1 MLTIK
6 NSYYFSVFIQILS
19 LIIFSITLNITIP
32 PNKILLKN
40 AYTLEYIV
48 SIIEF
53 LGYIVLGLYISS
65 NKNITAIRYG
75 DWFITTNFL
84 LLSLSSFLLYNK
96 INSRNINKSLKEKSL
111 KKYSLKEFFKKYFDV
126 IIKIIIANSSML
138 LVGFLGEINYI
149 NKWVSLIIGMI
160 FFIISFYL
168 VFKNFVGN
176 LIINNVV
183 FLIFTIIWLLYALAF
198 MFDYKTKNIAYNFL
212 DLIIKNCF
220 GIFIYLFIRY
230 G

>member
-1 MLTIK
+1 
-6 NSYYFSVFIQILS
+6 
-19 LIIFSITLNITIP
+19 
-32 PNKILLKN
+32 
-40 AYTLEYIV
+40 
-48 SIIEF
+48 
-53 LGYIVLGLYISS
+53 YISS

-84 LLSLSSFLLYNK
+84 LISLSSFLLYNK

-111 KKYSLKEFFKKYFDV
+111 KKYTLKEFFKKYFDV

-176 LIINNVV
+176 LMINNVV

-212 DLIIKNCF
+212 DLISKNCF